1 MELDVT
7 WQRVVKVWWAY
18 LWRSLLA
25 MVAAMILGAIVGF
38 VMGLVLGA
46 AGVGPDTIQL
56 ITAPIG
62 GVIGL
67 LISIIPMKL
76 ILGKDFGEFRLVL
89 TSNETRPESP

>member
-7 WQRVVKVWWAY
+7 WQRTVKVWWAY

-25 MVAAMILGAIVGF
+25 MVAAMILGAVVGF
-38 VMGLVLGA
+38 VIGLVLGA
-46 AGVGPDTIQL
+46 AGVGPNTVQL

-67 LISIIPMKL
+67 LISIIPMKM

-89 TSNETRPESP
+89 TSNETHPESS